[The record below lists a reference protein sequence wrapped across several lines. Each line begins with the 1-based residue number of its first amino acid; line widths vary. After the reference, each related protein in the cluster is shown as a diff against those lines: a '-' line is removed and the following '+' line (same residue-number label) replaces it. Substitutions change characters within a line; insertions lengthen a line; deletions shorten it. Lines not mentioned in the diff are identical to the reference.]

1 MQQLERQNKDTIW
14 RHSYCI
20 TSYTPL
26 CVNKQ

>member
-1 MQQLERQNKDTIW
+1 MQQLERKNKGAVL

-26 CVNKQ
+26 CVKKQ